1 MAIRRRTNK
10 KKVRTKSADRS
21 TGYWILVLN
30 PDKWTRQF
38 YHPQVIFDVMWK
50 KGYWGLRGK
59 SASAKSIRKGDVVLL
74 YIASPYKAFGGCAI
88 VTQTHRRFKVTPRRL
103 FDPRYR
109 PLPQDGIRH
118 EQLAHF
124 ATQVPLAPLVNK
136 LRFTRVVKP
145 RWGLAVH
152 RAIRAIDRQDF
163 IKIIEAAAKLNNNL
177 ASRTETIIRKAKE
190 SIPQDRE

>member
-1 MAIRRRTNK
+1 MAIRKKTK
-10 KKVRTKSADRS
+10 KKNVQPKAADRS
-21 TGYWILVLN
+21 TGYWVLVLN

-38 YHPQVIFDVMWK
+38 YHPQVVFDVMWE

-59 SASAKSIRKGDVVLL
+59 SRSVKSIQEGDIVLL

-88 VTQTHRRFKVTPRRL
+88 VTKTHRRFKVTPRRL

-118 EQLAHF
+118 TPLAHF
-124 ATQVPLAPLVNK
+124 ETQVPLASLIDK

-145 RWGLAVH
+145 KWGLAVH
-152 RAIRAIDRQDF
+152 SSVRAIDRRDF
-163 IKIIEAAAKLNNNL
+163 ITIIRAAGKLNNKL
-177 ASRTETIIRKAKE
+177 SLRTESIIRKAAR
-190 SIPQDRE
+190 SIQRDK